1 MKSPILHWWFQRLSA
16 VLMLF
21 LFPWFIY
28 IFTYLFTIQNEQQ
41 ITHFII
47 SHPLQVL
54 IFFMLLFL
62 VLWHAVL
69 GMQVIFE
76 DYVHNIKIRFL
87 LNIFSKAISIITFL
101 VILIAFIY
109 FLYKNQY

>member
-1 MKSPILHWWFQRLSA
+1 MKNPVHHWWFQRLSA
-16 VLMLF
+16 VFMLF

-28 IFTYLFTIQNEQQ
+28 VFTHLFIIQDKLQ
-41 ITHFII
+41 IAHFIL

-62 VLWHAVL
+62 ILWHAVL

-76 DYVHNIKIRFL
+76 DYIYDIKVRSL
-87 LNIFSKAISIITFL
+87 LNITSKAISIITFL
-101 VILIAFIY
+101 AIMLAFIY

>member
-1 MKSPILHWWFQRLSA
+1 MKNPVLHWWFQRLSA
-16 VLMLF
+16 VVMLF

-28 IFTYLFTIQNEQQ
+28 IFTHLFTIQDEQQ
-41 ITHFII
+41 IAHFIL

-69 GMQVIFE
+69 GVQVIFE
-76 DYVHNIKIRFL
+76 DYVYNIKVRSL
-87 LNIFSKAISIITFL
+87 LNLSSKVISIITFL
-101 VILIAFIY
+101 AVLVACTY
-109 FLYKNQY
+109 FLYRNQY